1 MSKPQG
7 STRML
12 KPTKAAISQSKK
24 EYNSQLVL
32 TTTDAGNSYFS
43 EKSGGYLIAMKG
55 HNLSSLEAEAGKY
68 LADFGLQVHLTPEGA
83 GHEIYATHS
92 YVKDGKTHYKFPEGK
107 INMFTFEQKAPSKI
121 ESSIERSVRQAI
133 LHANSKH
140 ADIAVIYDKHN
151 LFDRNDIENGM
162 KLYQS
167 KFKKWET
174 KGVKAVIA
182 ISHDGGVFEHQFDK

>member
-1 MSKPQG
+1 
-7 STRML
+7 ML

-107 INMFTFEQKAPSKI
+107 INMFTFEQKTPSKI

-140 ADIAVIYDKHN
+140 ADIARHGKEIGLNYAETWSCYKGGEKHCGKCGTCVERKEA
-151 LFDRNDIENGM
+151 L
-162 KLYQS
+162 
-167 KFKKWET
+167 
-174 KGVKAVIA
+174 
-182 ISHDGGVFEHQFDK
+182 HDAGIDDPTEYED